1 MAAETRQAR
10 AEERVAPKMPA
21 VIRGAKPDTM
31 LMVCRDK
38 ELTAPRMGDRSLSPH
53 LGHLRPHCGQGL
65 GLEASI

>member
-31 LMVCRDK
+31 LMVCRDTGSRPLVV
-38 ELTAPRMGDRSLSPH
+38 ESLMPGAPAQGTPVPTAGW
-53 LGHLRPHCGQGL
+53 G
-65 GLEASI
+65 